1 VEINSE
7 LLWKGLCV
15 MERHSTTSVVS
26 IDKRNKGVPTGA
38 GPERLTPVL
47 DAVPRPQPGRAD
59 APAVAPAS
67 ARTHTLVL
75 VGELTHRSAQT
86 LELELERLYEEGVT
100 AIILDLRQLDHV
112 DPIGVAVIAFRCG
125 LYQRRG
131 VGFMLIPGSR
141 RVQGAFERAGAGDL
155 PFHVDEVAIR
165 RLRVAGKR
173 TVFARRR

>member
-1 VEINSE
+1 
-7 LLWKGLCV
+7 
-15 MERHSTTSVVS
+15 MDRHMTTSVVS
-26 IDKRNKGVPTGA
+26 IDKRNKGVPTGV
-38 GPERLTPVL
+38 GLERLGPVL
-47 DAVPRPQPGRAD
+47 DAGSRPHPGRDD
-59 APAVAPAS
+59 APTAAPVS

-75 VGELTHRSAQT
+75 VGELTHRSAHT

-100 AIILDLRQLDHV
+100 AIILDLRQLEHV

-141 RVQGAFERAGAGDL
+141 RVQAAFERAGVGDL

-165 RLRVAGKR
+165 RLRAASKR
-173 TVFARRR
+173 TAFTRRR

>member
-1 VEINSE
+1 
-7 LLWKGLCV
+7 
-15 MERHSTTSVVS
+15 MDRHLTTSVVS

-38 GPERLTPVL
+38 GPERLDQVL
-47 DAVPRPQPGRAD
+47 DTGSRPQPGRD
-59 APAVAPAS
+59 EAPVS

-75 VGELTHRSAQT
+75 VGELTHRSAHT

-100 AIILDLRQLDHV
+100 AIILDLRRLEHV

-141 RVQGAFERAGAGDL
+141 RVQGAFERAGVGDL

-165 RLRVAGKR
+165 RLRVASKR
-173 TVFARRR
+173 PAFTRRR